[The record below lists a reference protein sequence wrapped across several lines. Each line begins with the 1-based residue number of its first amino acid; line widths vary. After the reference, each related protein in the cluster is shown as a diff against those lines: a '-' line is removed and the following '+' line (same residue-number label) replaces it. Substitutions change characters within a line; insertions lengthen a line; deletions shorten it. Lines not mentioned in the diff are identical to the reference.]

1 MWKNPAKVVTDGL
14 KTTKNV
20 LLAALVVVLTISV
33 SYAALFL
40 ANIGNN
46 SKPSTPI
53 SVACVGDSITQ
64 LSEYPADLQTVL
76 GADYSVGNFGV
87 AGAAVST
94 NWYKPY
100 VNESAFQA
108 SMDFAPSV
116 VIIMLGTNDAH
127 TYQSTDN
134 FVNDYETLIADYQS
148 LPGDQRII
156 LVKPPP
162 IYENNLELSGTNLQE
177 DVIPL
182 IEQVAD
188 NMSVHVLDVNTALT
202 NHPEYFV
209 DGVHPN
215 SDGAITIATEVS
227 QAITLEDYAADA
239 P

>member
-14 KTTKNV
+14 KTTENV
-20 LLAALVVVLTISV
+20 LLAAVLLVLTVSV

-46 SKPSTPI
+46 SKPSIPI
-53 SVACVGDSITQ
+53 SVACVGDSITEW
-64 LSEYPADLQTVL
+64 SGYPADLQTML
-76 GADYSVGNFGV
+76 GDDYSVGNFGV
-87 AGAAVST
+87 AESAVST

-100 VNESAFQA
+100 MNQSAFQEA
-108 SMDFAPSV
+108 KDFLPSIV
-116 VIIMLGTNDAH
+116 VIMLGTNDAH

-134 FVNDYETLIADYQS
+134 FATDYEQLISEYQS
-148 LPGDQRII
+148 LESKPRIY

-162 IYENNLELSGTNLQE
+162 IYENELELSGTNLQE
-177 DVIPL
+177 DVIPS

-188 NMSVHVLDVNTALT
+188 ELSLPVVDVNSALT
-202 NHPEYFV
+202 DHPEYFD

-215 SDGAITIATEVS
+215 SEGAMVIASEISDAITFYGDS
-227 QAITLEDYAADA
+227 

>member
-40 ANIGNN
+40 ANIGNS
-46 SKPSTPI
+46 SKPSIPI
-53 SVACVGDSITQ
+53 SVACVGDSITEW
-64 LSEYPADLQTVL
+64 SGYPANLQAML
-76 GADYSVGNFGV
+76 GENYSVGNFGV
-87 AGAAVST
+87 AESAVST
-94 NWYKPY
+94 NWFKPY
-100 VNESAFQA
+100 VKQSAFQD
-108 SMDFAPSV
+108 SMGFEPSI

-127 TYQSTDN
+127 KYQSTDS
-134 FVNDYETLIADYQS
+134 FANDYETLIAYYQS

-188 NMSVHVLDVNTALT
+188 NMSVPVLDV
-202 NHPEYFV
+202 
-209 DGVHPN
+209 
-215 SDGAITIATEVS
+215 
-227 QAITLEDYAADA
+227 
-239 P
+239 